1 MNAIPKIAI
10 FASGAGSNAEK
21 ILEYARQTKAY
32 EIVAAVSNNR
42 ESGFAQW
49 ALRNG
54 IKLYFV
60 GKGMRSCE
68 KPIEEVLL
76 EREGDLVVLAGFLQK
91 IPKEMIEAFPQKI
104 INIHRALLPKFGG
117 IGMYGMHVHQ
127 AVKDAE
133 EKESGISIHYI
144 DQEYDKGPIILQK
157 KIAILQEDTAAD
169 IAAKVQKLEHQF
181 YAPTIASILLQ
192 KPLP

>member
-1 MNAIPKIAI
+1 
-10 FASGAGSNAEK
+10 
-21 ILEYARQTKAY
+21 
-32 EIVAAVSNNR
+32 
-42 ESGFAQW
+42 
-49 ALRNG
+49 
-54 IKLYFV
+54 
-60 GKGMRSCE
+60 MRSCE

-76 EREGDLVVLAGFLQK
+76 ERGVDLVVLAGFLQK

-104 INIHRALLPKFGG
+104 INIHPALLPKFGG
-117 IGMYGMHVHQ
+117 KGMYGMHVHQ

-157 KIAILQEDTAAD
+157 KIAILPEDTAAD